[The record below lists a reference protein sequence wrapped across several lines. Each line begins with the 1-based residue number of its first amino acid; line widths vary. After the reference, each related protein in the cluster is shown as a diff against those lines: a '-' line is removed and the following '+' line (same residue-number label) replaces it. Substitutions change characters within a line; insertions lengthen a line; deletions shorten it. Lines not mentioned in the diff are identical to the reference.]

1 MPGESPP
8 LVRMPTREWSGSGV
22 EAGAIGSIAST
33 IQERLTSLFATRH
46 FPSRNAPS
54 RVASQ
59 PEPPEPPAVLRRAGG
74 VAGGHL
80 DAVGRAAVAGVAA
93 DEEHGGARRGGVPP
107 ADPRAGAR
115 ADRRVARRPAAQ
127 AQARDRDADDG
138 RGAGG
143 AARGGDALGRGAAD
157 PRVPARGAARRR
169 E

>member
-22 EAGAIGSIAST
+22 EAGAIGSIASR

-80 DAVGRAAVAGVAA
+80 DAVGRAAVAGVVVFG
-93 DEEHGGARRGGVPP
+93 EERGPPRGGLSPAEPP
-107 ADPRAGAR
+107 AGGPGQRAG
-115 ADRRVARRPAAQ
+115 P
-127 AQARDRDADDG
+127 
-138 RGAGG
+138 
-143 AARGGDALGRGAAD
+143 
-157 PRVPARGAARRR
+157 
-169 E
+169 